1 MYNLRINVFFCTSCA
16 EWIPY
21 SHLIAQMVRVPS
33 VKWHQFF
40 TTPWANNVEHER
52 KYEYLVALLKDLQL
66 DTQSATLLSL
76 VALFSTESI
85 TSTVSLPPNSVLKI
99 R

>member
-1 MYNLRINVFFCTSCA
+1 MQYVRSCV

-21 SHLIAQMVRVPS
+21 GQFIAKMTRVPS

-40 TTPWANNVEHER
+40 STPWANNVEHER
-52 KYEYLVALLKDLQL
+52 KYEYLVACLKDLQL
-66 DTQSATLLSL
+66 DSQSATLLSI

-85 TSTVSLPPNSVLKI
+85 TSTVSLTSDSVLKI
-99 R
+99 K